1 LLIIPDRNAKDAVM
15 NARTNAMP
23 PASFTGFAEKALL
36 SLENLEYKRILGG
49 EDLEDV
55 YRLRY
60 EAYRRKELIEQND
73 SGLAEDKY
81 DTTPNCQIFGL
92 YFEGK
97 LASSMRIHH
106 ATPDNRVC
114 PTTSHFPQALD
125 EHFDKGMSFIDSS
138 RFCADA
144 EMSVKQPMLAL
155 FTTRL
160 TAMACRY
167 FEADYMLS
175 VIRPEHSGFYRRYF
189 AMKRWGTGQKVDW
202 FAFEVDLYSAEHDE
216 IEDRVMARV
225 PFFRSMEH
233 EREALF
239 GQVADGILSVTVK
252 PTASQA
258 LSQNH

>member
-1 LLIIPDRNAKDAVM
+1 MNVRANALH
-15 NARTNAMP
+15 
-23 PASFTGFAEKALL
+23 PASNTGFAEKALS
-36 SLENLEYKRILGG
+36 SLEQLEYRRILGG

-60 EAYRRKELIEQND
+60 EAYRRKELIERND

-81 DTTPNCQIFGL
+81 DTTSNCQIFGL
-92 YFEGK
+92 YFDGK
-97 LASSMRIHH
+97 LASSLRIHH
-106 ATPDNRVC
+106 ATPEYRVC
-114 PTTSHFPQALD
+114 PTTSHFPLALD
-125 EHFDKGMSFIDSS
+125 EHFDQGVSFIDSS

-144 EMSVKQPMLAL
+144 EMSVKQPMLPF

-175 VIRPEHSGFYRRYF
+175 VIRPEHSAFYRRYF

-216 IEDRVMARV
+216 IEDRVLSRV
-225 PFFRSMEH
+225 PFFRSMPY

-239 GQVADGILSVTVK
+239 GTIPLGKDSVAVK
-252 PTASQA
+252 PTALEA
-258 LSQNH
+258 LASLQ

>member
-1 LLIIPDRNAKDAVM
+1 M
-15 NARTNAMP
+15 SARTNLAEAA
-23 PASFTGFAEKALL
+23 PAAGFVEKALA
-36 SLENLEYKRILGG
+36 SLESLEYRRILGG

-60 EAYRRKELIEQND
+60 EAYRRKELIERND
-73 SGLAEDKY
+73 SGLAEDQY
-81 DTTPNCQIFGL
+81 DKTPNCQIFGL
-92 YFEGK
+92 YFDDK
-97 LASSMRIHH
+97 LASSIRIHH
-106 ATPDNRVC
+106 ATPEYRVC
-114 PTTSHFPQALD
+114 PTTSHFPHALD
-125 EHFDKGMSFIDSS
+125 EHFDKGVSFIDSS

-144 EMSVKQPMLAL
+144 EMSVQQPMLPF

-167 FEADYMLS
+167 FKANYMLS
-175 VIRPEHSGFYRRYF
+175 VIRPEHSAFYRRYF

-216 IEDRVMARV
+216 IEERVLSRV
-225 PFFRSMEH
+225 PFFRSMDY

-239 GQVADGILSVTVK
+239 GPLPEGMMSKTVK

-258 LSQNH
+258 LGLRH